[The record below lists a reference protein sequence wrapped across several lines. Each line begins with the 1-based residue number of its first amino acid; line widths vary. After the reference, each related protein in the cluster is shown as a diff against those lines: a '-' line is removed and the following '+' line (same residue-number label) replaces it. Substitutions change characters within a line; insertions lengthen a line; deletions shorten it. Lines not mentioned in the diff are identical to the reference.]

1 MDEQRRY
8 DSKKNAP
15 AFEENAEL
23 LKRETAEEML
33 ARSQSLS
40 ANGRS
45 DNKKSSDSARSCSKT
60 KSEASSAG
68 KGKKQSL
75 KSQKNAVKGAEK
87 SSAADNKGIVKSE
100 VTAPAK
106 NNKKSGSKSA
116 AGNKAGNNEPAG
128 SKRGKKSVSERLAS
142 ELVDEKPSSAKKRT
156 AKKSVQNE
164 SETVSGQ
171 SEDQQ
176 QALDDGAVRA
186 SCKTPQVMKLIEDDS
201 DELVFFAGKSRVP
214 KLLRGRESLSRLS
227 RRSAA
232 ENETEVVNITDLVI
246 RHEAA
251 DILDRFNACSCE
263 TCVQVFSEIIAQ
275 RIPVRYARISRS
287 ELELDELP
295 ERAVPMRKV
304 VLPEMIRELICNKK
318 RSFHDK

>member
-1 MDEQRRY
+1 MDEHRRFG
-8 DSKKNAP
+8 SNADTS
-15 AFEENAEL
+15 AFEGNAEL
-23 LKRETAEEML
+23 LRRETAEEML
-33 ARSQSLS
+33 AQSQSLS

-45 DNKKSSDSARSCSKT
+45 DNKKSSDSARSSSKT
-60 KSEASSAG
+60 KSEAVSAG
-68 KGKKQSL
+68 KGKKQGS
-75 KSQKNAVKGAEK
+75 KSNKSAVKGAEK
-87 SSAADNKGIVKSE
+87 SSAADNKGTVKSE
-100 VTAPAK
+100 ITASIK
-106 NNKKSGSKSA
+106 NNKKNGSKSA
-116 AGNKAGNNEPAG
+116 ADEKTAKN
-128 SKRGKKSVSERLAS
+128 RVKKSVSDRLAS
-142 ELVDEKPSSAKKRT
+142 ELIDEKPSSVKKRA
-156 AKKSVQNE
+156 AKKSAQTEEE
-164 SETVSGQ
+164 SFAEQ
-171 SEDQQ
+171 PDDR
-176 QALDDGAVRA
+176 QALDDGANRT

-201 DELVFFAGKSRVP
+201 DELVIFAGKSRVP

-227 RRSAA
+227 RRGAP

-263 TCVQVFSEIIAQ
+263 KCVQVFSEIISQ

-295 ERAVPMRKV
+295 ERAVPMRKI